1 MSRARYASLW
11 QGSLLLLAGLATAEA
26 QYPPS
31 SRRTTS
37 AVGTLYPDTASTTAR
52 TGNTRQLVCRGGDGV
67 QVTAQQDP
75 SPRNPNLVA
84 VSLPYRRNP
93 KPAGLAYDQLE
104 PGACSWN
111 PLGDSNAPAEP
122 GIVHF
127 DLART
132 GSEYV
137 PDATT
142 FPLWLRD
149 PRHYWVFYVDDL
161 TNVSISHGA
170 YGGGFR
176 AEVALRDK
184 PTRSRAASLRRER
197 LRCRG
202 GSGLAFQRG
211 EREGANLV
219 GMRLRYQV
227 AFSAAGPVGKGLEP
241 GTCAWADRTDA
252 REEPGRI
259 EFTTAGN
266 AQLAQTRSGSAV
278 DRSPTAAERWPDVHT
293 IPAYMTDPAHY
304 WTFAVSLANPDS
316 ALRHNAWLP
325 SISELVTSTPPSE
338 APTTVE
344 GTAAGA
350 GTGFGGAKPPA
361 GTGTSVSLPGGST
374 VGDRYTP
381 GSPSSTSDV
390 LKVFDIRNVQVTSG
404 LEGVS
409 IRFEAAP
416 NLAPTVT
423 INTAAPTGAS
433 GSYRFDG
440 QPLKLIVQGTPSGT
454 MWRYSAASNAP
465 LARGTRYWFIADAPE
480 GPNSRPNQATGEFRT
495 LAQRVKVGISDITVI
510 SDGDPESPG
519 DLWFTIRS
527 CPDAIDGDLAGSRTE
542 RVQWSEGRHRIG
554 AEVVS
559 SGASAP
565 DRLRLFIVGVD
576 DDEHLASSYGSSH
589 PFFVWFH
596 CNESGG
602 SLEPRATSK
611 AEWNAVVID
620 LDLRQYPGSNATQP
634 FVRRSQ
640 PLGDGSKVAF
650 EVHGAITVTRE

>member
-1 MSRARYASLW
+1 MSRARYATLW
-11 QGSLLLLAGLATAEA
+11 QASLLLLAGLATAEA

-37 AVGTLYPDTASTTAR
+37 AVGTLYPDTASTAGK
-52 TGNTRQLVCRGGDGV
+52 TGNVRELVCRGGSGV
-67 QVTAQQDP
+67 QLTTAQDP
-75 SPRNPNLVA
+75 SPRNPNQVA

-104 PGACSWN
+104 SGACTWN
-111 PLGDSNAPAEP
+111 PLGDASAPAEP
-122 GIVHF
+122 GLVHF
-127 DLART
+127 DLDRT

-137 PDATT
+137 PEPTT
-142 FPLWLRD
+142 LQRWLED

-161 TNVSISHGA
+161 TNVAISHGA

-202 GSGLAFQRG
+202 GTGLTFTRG
-211 EREGANLV
+211 DRQGANLV
-219 GMRLRYQV
+219 GMRLRYKV

-259 EFTTAGN
+259 DFTTAGN
-266 AQLAQTRSGSAV
+266 AQLAQTRSGSEV

-304 WTFAVSLANPDS
+304 WTFTVSLANPDS
-316 ALRHNAWLP
+316 ALRHNAWNP
-325 SISELVTSTPPSE
+325 TITELVTSTPPSE

-344 GTAAGA
+344 GTGA

-381 GSPSSTSDV
+381 GSTSASIDPRE
-390 LKVFDIRNVQVTSG
+390 VFDIRNVQVTSG
-404 LEGVS
+404 LEGVA

-423 INTAAPTGAS
+423 VRTTAPTGTA

-454 MWRYSAASNAP
+454 MWRYSAASTTP

-480 GPNSRPNQATGEFRT
+480 GPNSRQNQATGEFRT
-495 LAQRVKVGISDITVI
+495 LTQRVKVGISDITVV

-527 CPDAIDGDLAGSRTE
+527 CPDVIEGDLAGSRTE

-559 SGASAP
+559 SGPSAP
-565 DRLRLFIVGVD
+565 DRFRLFIVGID
-576 DDEHLASSYGSSH
+576 DDYHVASGFGSRD
-589 PFFVWFH
+589 PFQVWLICH
-596 CNESGG
+596 EANSG
-602 SLEPRATSK
+602 SLDPRSTAK
-611 AEWNAVVID
+611 AEWNAAVID
-620 LDLRQYPGSNATQP
+620 LDLRQYTGSNATQP

-640 PLGDGSKVAF
+640 PLQNGSKVAF
-650 EVHGAITVTRE
+650 EVHGAVTVTRE